1 MWSCLCPYHEDSTG
15 SRGVIP
21 VINLDTRWRWMVN
34 FTPWPLYPH
43 RKSLWYAMNRRLGGL
58 QELVW
63 TFWRRGKPVASA
75 GNWNPDHQGYSLVTV
90 LTTVCWLHSLAVA
103 VVLLLMG
110 SSIWNWISCVN
121 MTSCNGSDRKFMV
134 FKTECNFVRHSFTK
148 SWAYIICY
156 VCEHLW
162 YRYKFCIHWHA

>member
-1 MWSCLCPYHEDSTG
+1 
-15 SRGVIP
+15 
-21 VINLDTRWRWMVN
+21 
-34 FTPWPLYPH
+34 
-43 RKSLWYAMNRRLGGL
+43 
-58 QELVW
+58 
-63 TFWRRGKPVASA
+63 
-75 GNWNPDHQGYSLVTV
+75 
-90 LTTVCWLHSLAVA
+90 VCWLHSLAVA

-121 MTSCNGSDRKFMV
+121 MTSCNGSDRKFTI
-134 FKTECNFVRHSFTK
+134 FKTECNFVLHSFTK